1 VHSIIRKKH
10 YYFLIISIITIT
22 ILQTVFSTICV

>member
-1 VHSIIRKKH
+1 LREHD
-10 YYFLIISIITIT
+10 YCLIISIITIT